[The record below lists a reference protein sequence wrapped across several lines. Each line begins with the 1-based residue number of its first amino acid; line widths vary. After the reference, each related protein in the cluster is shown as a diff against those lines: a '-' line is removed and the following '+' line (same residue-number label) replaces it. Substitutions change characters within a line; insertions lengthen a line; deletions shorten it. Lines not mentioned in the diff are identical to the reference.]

1 MGSVRTR
8 AALRAALAIGATGAL
23 VATGIA
29 VLDPTRDDTAVCAYF
44 DASYGLFPDSPVT
57 IRGIPVGAVESVD
70 PEGPRVRVEMRIDD
84 RELPAATGAVIT
96 HTSVL
101 TDRRV
106 ELVGADPTTGPTL
119 DEGTCID
126 TSRTRTPVTVSQALG
141 SFSELVRQMT
151 ERGPDGRAPLETTL
165 TRAGREFDS
174 LGPTLNRELRD
185 LADLLS
191 GSDEFMADLGLLL
204 DNSAELSTMVT
215 TDWDDVKSTAQ
226 TFAPGLAGIE
236 EMLKV
241 AKILV
246 EKLSMAVGPMD
257 RLFNDHMGEALS
269 ALESTIPTLTMVRA
283 RAEDSEELFRAI
295 PGVMHLAR
303 TMVGSR
309 PGSVSVDYAPP
320 NVRLSVPDAPAVC
333 GALLAAGLGD
343 CVAESPHTV
352 TAPLPQLVFSTI
364 GEAP

>member
-1 MGSVRTR
+1 MGSMGSR
-8 AALRAALAIGATGAL
+8 ALRVALALGATGAL
-23 VATGIA
+23 VVTGAA
-29 VLDPTRDDTAVCAYF
+29 VVDPTRGGGAVCAYF
-44 DASYGLFPDSPVT
+44 DDSYGLFPDSPVT
-57 IRGIPVGAVESVD
+57 IRGIPVGKVD
-70 PEGPRVRVEMRIDD
+70 SIEPEGPRVRVVMRIDD
-84 RELPAATGAVIT
+84 RALPADTGAVIT

-106 ELVGADPTTGPTL
+106 ELVDADPSPGPTL
-119 DEGTCID
+119 EEGTCID
-126 TSRTRTPVTVSQALG
+126 TTRTRTPVTVSQALG

-151 ERGPDGRAPLETTL
+151 EEGPDGHAPLETTL
-165 TRAGREFDS
+165 RRAGSEFDS

-191 GSDEFMADLGLLL
+191 GSDEVMADLGLLL
-204 DNSAELSTMVT
+204 DNSAELSTMAAT
-215 TDWDDVKSTAQ
+215 NWDDVKTTAQ

-257 RLFNDHMGEALS
+257 RLFNDHMGEALD

-283 RAEDSEELFRAI
+283 RVEESEELFQAI
-295 PGVMHLAR
+295 PGVIHLAE
-303 TMVGSR
+303 TMVGAR

-320 NVRLSVPDAPAVC
+320 HVRLSVPDAPAVC
-333 GALLAAGLGD
+333 GALQAAGLGD
-343 CVAESPHTV
+343 CAVESPNTV
-352 TAPLPQLVFSTI
+352 TAPLPQLLFSTL